1 MNKEV
6 DKSTER
12 NRPQPRQRGP
22 FGGGPMGRMSG
33 EKPKNF
39 KASLKRLIRYLRPQ
53 IPTLIL
59 VVLLAVIGIC
69 FVIVTPKILAKAT
82 NALQSGIMAGSLDM
96 AYIVRILIIVVV
108 MYVVAEIFSFISHFI
123 SAGMSQKVV
132 YSLRNDIKKKLV
144 KLPVS
149 FYDKTSTGDIL
160 SRITNDVDTISTSLQ
175 QSITQ
180 IIKSIVFI
188 IGIFIMMLTISG
200 WMTLITV
207 GMLPLFML
215 FTLSIIRKS
224 QKKFVAQQRHLG
236 ELNGKIEETIKGQK
250 IVKLF
255 GREEDTITDFEQVNE
270 ELTKVSKGAQFL
282 SGMIMPTLQ
291 FINNI
296 GYVGICIVGG
306 ILAGRPSPLMI
317 GDIQAFIQYSAQF
330 TQPIMQTANIANVIQ
345 STIAAAERIF
355 ELLDSEEEPSDA
367 KETKDIEGVSGK
379 VEFDNVDFS
388 YSEEQDLIKDMNIS
402 VKEGNRIA
410 IVGPTGAGKT
420 TLVNLLLR
428 FYEIKG
434 GRILID
440 GIDARDFKKDELR
453 SIFGMVLQDT
463 WLMSG
468 TIKDNI
474 AYGKPNATDEEI
486 KEAAKKAH
494 IDFFIE
500 TLPEGYDTLLNEEI
514 SNISEGQKQLLTI
527 ARAILFDH
535 RILIL
540 DEATS
545 SVDTR
550 TEYYIQN
557 AMTQMMK
564 GKTSFIIAHRLSTIK
579 SADLILVMDKG
590 RIVEQGTHEELLER
604 KGFYAEIYNSQF
616 SESA

>member
-12 NRPQPRQRGP
+12 NRPQARQRGP

-282 SGMIMPTLQ
+282 SGMI
-291 FINNI
+291 
-296 GYVGICIVGG
+296 C
-306 ILAGRPSPLMI
+306 PL
-317 GDIQAFIQYSAQF
+317 FSS
-330 TQPIMQTANIANVIQ
+330 
-345 STIAAAERIF
+345 STISAMWAYALWAEYWRA
-355 ELLDSEEEPSDA
+355 D
-367 KETKDIEGVSGK
+367 
-379 VEFDNVDFS
+379 
-388 YSEEQDLIKDMNIS
+388 
-402 VKEGNRIA
+402 
-410 IVGPTGAGKT
+410 
-420 TLVNLLLR
+420 LLR
-428 FYEIKG
+428 
-434 GRILID
+434 
-440 GIDARDFKKDELR
+440 
-453 SIFGMVLQDT
+453 
-463 WLMSG
+463 
-468 TIKDNI
+468 
-474 AYGKPNATDEEI
+474 
-486 KEAAKKAH
+486 
-494 IDFFIE
+494 
-500 TLPEGYDTLLNEEI
+500 
-514 SNISEGQKQLLTI
+514 
-527 ARAILFDH
+527 
-535 RILIL
+535 
-540 DEATS
+540 
-545 SVDTR
+545 
-550 TEYYIQN
+550 
-557 AMTQMMK
+557 
-564 GKTSFIIAHRLSTIK
+564 
-579 SADLILVMDKG
+579 
-590 RIVEQGTHEELLER
+590 
-604 KGFYAEIYNSQF
+604 
-616 SESA
+616 